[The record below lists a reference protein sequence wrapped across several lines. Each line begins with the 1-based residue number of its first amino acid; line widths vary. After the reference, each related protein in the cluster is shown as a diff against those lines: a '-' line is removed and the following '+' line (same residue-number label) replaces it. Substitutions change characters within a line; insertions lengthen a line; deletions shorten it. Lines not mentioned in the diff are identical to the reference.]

1 MSSEYFA
8 DESYEWLYKFERY
21 NFWYR
26 VRNQILFS
34 WINQYLPNGVRFL
47 EIGCGTGFVSST
59 LKKYYENDCA
69 DISLEALKYCR
80 FNDAGHNYFQL
91 NLCDTDFESRIN
103 LAQYSGIGLFDVIEH
118 IDDDKSVLKKI
129 HTLMVPGGYLF
140 ITVPA
145 NQKLWSD
152 WDEFTCHKRRYSM
165 NEFIVLI
172 KDAGFSIERVSYF
185 MFILYPFVRLSRMP
199 SIENF
204 IKTLHFNENIQK
216 SIHETLG
223 KHSILNECFYY
234 LFSIEISLLKYHN
247 LPFGSSIICVAKK
260 K

>member
-1 MSSEYFA
+1 MTSEYFA

-34 WINQYLPNGVRFL
+34 WINQYLPNGAKFL

-59 LKKYYENDCA
+59 LKKYYDNDCA
-69 DISLEALKYCR
+69 DISSEALKYCR
-80 FNDAGHNYFQL
+80 LNDAGHNYFQL
-91 NLCDTDFESRIN
+91 NLCDTDFESRIS
-103 LAQYSGIGLFDVIEH
+103 LAKYSGIGLFDVIEH

-129 HTLMVPGGYLF
+129 HNLMITGGYLF

-152 WDEFTCHKRRYSM
+152 WDEYTCHKRRYSM
-165 NEFIVLI
+165 DEFIELV

-185 MFILYPFVRLSRMP
+185 MFVLYPFVRLSRMP

-204 IKTLHFNENIQK
+204 IKSLHFNENIQK

-234 LFSIEISLLKYHN
+234 LFSIEIFLLKYFN